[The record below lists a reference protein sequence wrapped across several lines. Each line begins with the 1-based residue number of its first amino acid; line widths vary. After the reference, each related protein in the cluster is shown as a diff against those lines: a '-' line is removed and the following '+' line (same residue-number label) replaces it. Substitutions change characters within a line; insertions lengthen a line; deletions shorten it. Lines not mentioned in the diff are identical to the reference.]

1 MKHVTFTVTLCVAA
15 LAAAYSTAC
24 MAAELV
30 MAVPAA
36 AARWTFDGGIHN
48 NVFTRAGAFAYV
60 LNEDLSVAKV
70 DRASQ
75 RIVGTLAAPSQAL

>member
-24 MAAELV
+24 MAEERV

-36 AARWTFDGGIHN
+36 AARWTFDGGIHD
-48 NVFTRAGAFAYV
+48 NVFTRDGAFVYV
-60 LNEDLSVAKV
+60 LNENSSVAKV

-75 RIVGTLAAPSQAL
+75 CIVGTLAAPARSL